1 MWASTH
7 SAVAVL
13 RRGVRDKWRSA
24 SIADTPWYV
33 TWRGGP
39 TEGDPHRFGT
49 EAFYASLGRAFVAMC
64 AVVPVLFLIEAL
76 DVGLHANLDLAA
88 GIIPHRIQGLDG
100 VFFSPFLHADFNHL
114 YSNSVP
120 LILLGTFVLA
130 AGTRRFLWSTL
141 IIILVS
147 GLGVWFTGSPNSV
160 VVGASGVIFGY
171 LGILLTRGVVERSW
185 WNVAVVLLVGLLY
198 GWQLLGILPTD
209 ERISWQGHLFGLLGG
224 VVAAILFRRRKAE
237 LTTPPT
243 SDSTITLP

>member
-1 MWASTH
+1 MT
-7 SAVAVL
+7 
-13 RRGVRDKWRSA
+13 WRS
-24 SIADTPWYV
+24 
-33 TWRGGP
+33 GP
-39 TEGDPHRFGT
+39 TGDDPHRFGT

-100 VFFSPFLHADFNHL
+100 VIFSPFLHADFTHL
-114 YSNSVP
+114 YSNSIP

-130 AGTRRFLWSTL
+130 AGTRRFLWSTMV
-141 IIILVS
+141 IVLVS

-171 LGILLTRGVVERSW
+171 LGILLTRGIVERSW
-185 WNVAVVLLVGLLY
+185 WNFAVVLLVGLLY
-198 GWQLLGILPTD
+198 GWQLFGILPTD

-224 VVAAILFRRRKAE
+224 VVSAILFSPAPARAGRAPAVGVPAHPALTPGPRHVRTGRRCLPGVAR
-237 LTTPPT
+237 PPT
-243 SDSTITLP
+243 VGISTR

>member
-1 MWASTH
+1 MSRENAPH
-7 SAVAVL
+7 E
-13 RRGVRDKWRSA
+13 WRSTA
-24 SIADTPWYV
+24 IADSHWYV
-33 TWRGGP
+33 TSRGGP
-39 TEGDPHRFGT
+39 TGGDPHRFGT

-76 DVGLHANLDLAA
+76 DVGLHADLDLAA

-114 YSNSVP
+114 YSNSIP

-141 IIILVS
+141 VIILVS

-185 WNVAVVLLVGLLY
+185 WNLAVVLLVGLLY

-224 VVAAILFRRRKAE
+224 IVAAILFRRRRAE
-237 LTTPPT
+237 LHQPQHTEPPL
-243 SDSTITLP
+243 TLP

>member
-1 MWASTH
+1 MWEAAH
-7 SAVAVL
+7 PAVVVS
-13 RRGVRDKWRSA
+13 RGDAPHEWRSTA
-24 SIADTPWYV
+24 IADSHWYV

-39 TEGDPHRFGT
+39 TGGDPHRFGT

-76 DVGLHANLDLAA
+76 DVGLHADLDVAA

-114 YSNSVP
+114 YSNSIP

-141 IIILVS
+141 VIILVS

-224 VVAAILFRRRKAE
+224 IVAAILFRRRRAE
-237 LTTPPT
+237 LDQPQHTEPPL
-243 SDSTITLP
+243 TLP